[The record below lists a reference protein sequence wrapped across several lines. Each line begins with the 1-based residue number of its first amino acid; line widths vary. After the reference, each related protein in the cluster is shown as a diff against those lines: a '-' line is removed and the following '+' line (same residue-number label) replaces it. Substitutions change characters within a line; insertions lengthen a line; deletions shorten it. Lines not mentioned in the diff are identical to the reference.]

1 MKTLKAN
8 FSYIYMQEKFI
19 SHFYLEKKIDSL
31 NMLHHVLLGRMLS
44 GFMRFLTLCRMIY
57 FCV

>member
-19 SHFYLEKKIDSL
+19 SHFYLEKK
-31 NMLHHVLLGRMLS
+31 
-44 GFMRFLTLCRMIY
+44 FTL
-57 FCV
+57 